1 MTISPASLRPWSD
14 LLPELLGHVIAHLPF
29 PADRARLRVVCRGW
43 HSAARRHVSSQ
54 LPWLVL
60 PDGSLVTVGD
70 SVAYFHDRTTIPGLP
85 EDATCVG
92 STDGWLALDR
102 TDQAHR
108 RTTVQDVYSGAFRKP
123 SRDIKHAHA
132 YLLHNPFSGATVPL
146 PELDAVAGVVS
157 EVFEVREV
165 LVRSP
170 SAPGDDV
177 IAFMTSSTRCN
188 IILCRP
194 SRGTFV
200 LPDYAVHASSSSEIG
215 CMGSRPGK
223 TFSPSASGR
232 MAMAS
237 PPLPNLSVSSSTRW
251 PMVRSTF

>member
-1 MTISPASLRPWSD
+1 MAISPASLRPWPD

-43 HSAARRHVSSQ
+43 HSAARRHVSQ

-70 SVAYFHDRTTIPGLP
+70 SVAYFHGRTTIPGLP

-157 EVFEVREV
+157 EVFEVRKV
-165 LVRSP
+165 LMRSP
-170 SAPGDDV
+170 SSAPGDDDV
-177 IAFMTSSTRCN
+177 VAFMTSSTRCKSATSS
-188 IILCRP
+188 RAAPAKAP
-194 SRGTFV
+194 SCCLTS
-200 LPDYAVHASSSSEIG
+200 PCTISSSSEIG
-215 CMGSRPGK
+215 CTGSRPEM
-223 TFSPSASGR
+223 TF
-232 MAMAS
+232 
-237 PPLPNLSVSSSTRW
+237 
-251 PMVRSTF
+251 